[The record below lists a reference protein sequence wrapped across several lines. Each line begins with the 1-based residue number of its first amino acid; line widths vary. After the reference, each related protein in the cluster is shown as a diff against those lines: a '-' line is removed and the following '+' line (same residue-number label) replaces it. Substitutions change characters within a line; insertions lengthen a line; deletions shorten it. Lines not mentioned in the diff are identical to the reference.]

1 MSILDNKVRIV
12 FADYLKRG
20 AYGEVEDMYLMM
32 YFKYE
37 PKFKG

>member
-32 YFKYE
+32 RVPLYYLF
-37 PKFKG
+37 